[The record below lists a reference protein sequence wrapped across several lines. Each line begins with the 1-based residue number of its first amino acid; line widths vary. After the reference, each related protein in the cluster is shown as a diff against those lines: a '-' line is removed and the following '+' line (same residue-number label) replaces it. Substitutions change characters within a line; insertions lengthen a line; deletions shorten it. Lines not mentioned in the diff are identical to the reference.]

1 MMRTFVKTT
10 PFVEANLS
18 STMGSASLFA
28 CWIKHSDCS
37 SLRVRPDVFRGET
50 RTFLWLLDRRPM
62 ATSRQRLKL
71 SALDP
76 LCKPLRRAGRGD
88 GVLLAGHE
96 EGWAAYEPKIG
107 ALRRSQSLA
116 RFCEAL

>member
-37 SLRVRPDVFRGET
+37 SSRVRPDVFRGES
-50 RTFLWLLDRRPM
+50 RAFLWLLDRRPM

-76 LCKPLRRAGRGD
+76 LRKPPRRARRGD
-88 GVLLAGHE
+88 RILLAGHE
-96 EGWAAYEPKIG
+96 EGRAVHKPEVG
-107 ALRRSQSLA
+107 T
-116 RFCEAL
+116 